1 MSLSGPIV
9 LVSDTANGEL
19 AALLRGRGNLLVNES
34 SWALA
39 PAAIK
44 AGRPAALIL
53 DETRWDPDVVEP
65 LKSAIASVRE
75 PYLPVLARASP
86 LGGPVFGGALPIAA
100 SVSPERVLARL
111 SWVLRLRALHAA
123 ILYHL

>member
-9 LVSDTANGEL
+9 LVSDTANAEL

-34 SWALA
+34 IWALA

-65 LKSAIASVRE
+65 LKSAIASVD
-75 PYLPVLARASP
+75 
-86 LGGPVFGGALPIAA
+86 
-100 SVSPERVLARL
+100 
-111 SWVLRLRALHAA
+111 
-123 ILYHL
+123 